1 MSVRWPCRSYHRTK
15 SGKSLSNSCVV
26 LPGVS
31 LFLPTFLAGLP
42 ESFLPLVVVPG
53 VRRLFLATFVLAL
66 LRVLSVY
73 TGRYGRGHDGRYDG
87 EAYVENRP
95 NPPVAR
101 RRGPG
106 YFSYGPNCQ
115 PGVESLHGIGSC

>member
-1 MSVRWPCRSYHRTK
+1 M
-15 SGKSLSNSCVV
+15 V
-26 LPGVS
+26 LPGASV
-31 LFLPTFLAGLP
+31 FLLAFLAGLP
-42 ESFLPLVVVPG
+42 ERFLPLFVVPG
-53 VRRLFLATFVLAL
+53 VRRLFLPTFVLAL

-73 TGRYGRGHDGRYDG
+73 TGRYGRGHDGRYDR
-87 EAYVENRP
+87 EAYVENRR
-95 NPPVAR
+95 NPPAAR